1 MKVIKSIFKHC
12 DYFGVDFNFHYKT
25 KDKYRTATGGFIFIL
40 FLISSIIYFTIN
52 LNSFL
57 KRKNMDIIYYKMQT
71 KETDDINFLNYS
83 LVNAFT
89 IQCNNKQL
97 SQNEFNYFSFEVHYV
112 NITQFNGSIIKEK
125 IPLNFSKCKKEDFYN
140 KFNEETDIIGL
151 NDKYCFDTNNI
162 TIRGEY
168 TDEIYKYVEISLK
181 MKLNDYQK
189 YYDYLTQND
198 CNFQLYYTDYGFN
211 IKNYN
216 NPIISFLGHQFIKL
230 NPNYSNNMDVYFIVQ
245 HFESDHNFLSFNT
258 QLKYYVAYSK
268 NEQYQIYKGNER
280 FEKRINDYNIL
291 SKMFLR
297 VDSGRYIIIRKYQ
310 KIYSFLGNLASI
322 FSNIILILFAIVKK
336 INSFYLYQS
345 LMKKLFLFHDE
356 KQNNI
361 LFKRMS
367 KKLKEID
374 FSKSRIR
381 TITKRNNNFV
391 SSKPRSSQLIK
402 LSIFNS
408 PKHPNIQRKRK
419 NTYTIIGDRISSS
432 DKVEINKTITQLIKN
447 KNTNQETIKKYPK
460 KKMSIKYTILEIII
474 IKFFPCFVTRILHKK
489 NFLFNKGR
497 TGIFFY
503 LDILNFMKSMATL
516 EMLTYIILE
525 PYQMK
530 MLKFLSKPSISVASK
545 INKVNQL
552 KEDLKMDITE
562 DEMRELLNHLNIIE
576 NNMKT
581 SNIEKRLY
589 DIINMEFEYLLMP

>member
-25 KDKYRTATGGFIFIL
+25 KDKYRTATGGLIFMIFIM
-40 FLISSIIYFTIN
+40 SSIIYFSIN

-57 KRKNMDIIYYKMQT
+57 KRKNMDIIYYKMET

-89 IQCNNKQL
+89 IQCNNNQL
-97 SQNEFNYFSFEVHYV
+97 SSNEFEYFSFEVNYV
-112 NITQFNGSIIKEK
+112 IINQYNGSMTKET
-125 IPLNFSKCKKEDFYN
+125 IPLNFSKCTKEHFYN

-168 TDEIYKYVEISLK
+168 TDEVYKYVEISVK
-181 MKLNDYQK
+181 MKLNDYQL
-189 YYDYLTQND
+189 YYNYLTQND
-198 CNFQLYYTDYGFN
+198 CSFQLYYTNYGFN
-211 IKNYN
+211 VKNYN
-216 NPIISFLGHQFIKL
+216 NPIISFLGQKFIKL
-230 NPNYSNNMDVYFIVQ
+230 NPNYSNKMDIYFIVQ

-258 QLKYYVAYSK
+258 QLNYYVAYSK
-268 NEQYQIYKGNER
+268 NEQYQIYQGRER
-280 FEKRINDYNIL
+280 FEKKINNYNIL

-297 VDSGRYIIIRKYQ
+297 ADSGRYIIIRKYQ
-310 KIYSFLGNLASI
+310 KIYSFLGNFASI
-322 FSNIILILFAIVKK
+322 FSNIVLILLAIVKK

-345 LMKKLFLFHDE
+345 LMKKLFLFHDD
-356 KQNNI
+356 KQNHI

-367 KKLKEID
+367 QKIKEFD
-374 FSKSRIR
+374 FSNSRIR
-381 TITKRNNNFV
+381 VLNKKKNNFV

-402 LSIFNS
+402 LSIFNFG
-408 PKHPNIQRKRK
+408 KKPNIQNARK
-419 NTYTIIGDRISSS
+419 NTFTTIGEKINT
-432 DKVEINKTITQLIKN
+432 DKYELNKTISQLIKEKSSYKENIKQYPN
-447 KNTNQETIKKYPK
+447 KTI
-460 KKMSIKYTILEIII
+460 SIKYTIFEIIM
-474 IKFFPCFVTRILHKK
+474 IKLLPCFVTRNLHKK

-516 EMLTYIILE
+516 EMLTYVILE

-530 MLKFLSKPSISVASK
+530 MLKFLSKPSISVASR

-562 DEMRELLNHLNIIE
+562 EEMKELLSHLNIIE
-576 NNMKT
+576 NNMKK

-589 DIINMEFEYLLMP
+589 DIINMEFEYLLMT

>member
-1 MKVIKSIFKHC
+1 MNVIKSIFKNC

-25 KDKYRTATGGFIFIL
+25 KDKYRTATGGLIFMT
-40 FLISSIIYFTIN
+40 FLTCVIIYFSIN
-52 LNSFL
+52 LNYFL
-57 KRKNMDIIYYKMQT
+57 KRKNIDIIYYKMET
-71 KETDDINFLNYS
+71 KETDDINFFNYS

-89 IQCNNKQL
+89 MQCNNNKL
-97 SQNEFNYFSFEVHYV
+97 SQKEFEYFSFDANYV
-112 NITQFNGSIIKEK
+112 IVTQYNGSMIKEK
-125 IPLNFSKCKKEDFYN
+125 IPLNFSKCTKEHFYN

-181 MKLNDYQK
+181 MKLNDYQT

-198 CNFQLYYTDYGFN
+198 CTFKLYYTNYGFN

-216 NPIISFLGHQFIKL
+216 NPIISFLGQKFIKL
-230 NPNYSNNMDVYFIVQ
+230 NPNYSNEMDIYFIVQ
-245 HFESDHNFLSFNT
+245 QFESDHHFLSFKT

-268 NEQYQIYKGNER
+268 NQQYQIYKGSER
-280 FEKRINDYNIL
+280 FEKQIDDYNIL

-297 VDSGRYIIIRKYQ
+297 ADSGRYIIIRKYQ

-322 FSNIILILFAIVKK
+322 FSNAILILFALVKK

-345 LMKKLFLFHDE
+345 LMKKLFLFYDD

-374 FSKSRIR
+374 FSNSRIR
-381 TITKRNNNFV
+381 VNNKKKNNFV
-391 SSKPRSSQLIK
+391 SSKPKSSQLIK
-402 LSIFNS
+402 LSIFNF
-408 PKHPNIQRKRK
+408 KNPNIKKERK
-419 NTYTIIGDRISSS
+419 NTFTSIGEKINT
-432 DKVEINKTITQLIKN
+432 DKYEINKTISQLIKE
-447 KNTNQETIKKYPK
+447 KNTQENEKQYPNKKTI
-460 KKMSIKYTILEIII
+460 SIKYTILEIII
-474 IKFFPCFVTRILHKK
+474 IKIFPCFISRYLHKK
-489 NFLFNKGR
+489 NFLFNKGK

-516 EMLTYIILE
+516 EMLTYVILE

-530 MLKFLSKPSISVASK
+530 MLKFLAKPSISVASK

-562 DEMRELLNHLNIIE
+562 EEMRELISHLNIIE
-576 NNMKT
+576 NNIQK
-581 SNIEKRLY
+581 SDVEKRLY
-589 DIINMEFEYLLMP
+589 DIINMEFEYLLMT

>member
-1 MKVIKSIFKHC
+1 MKVIKSIFKNC

-25 KDKYRTATGGFIFIL
+25 KDKYRTATGGLIFMT
-40 FLISSIIYFTIN
+40 FLICVIIYFSIN
-52 LNSFL
+52 LNYFL
-57 KRKNMDIIYYKMQT
+57 KRKNIDIIYYKMET
-71 KETDDINFLNYS
+71 KETDDINFFNYS

-89 IQCNNKQL
+89 MQCNNNKL
-97 SQNEFNYFSFEVHYV
+97 SQKEFEYFSFDANYV
-112 NITQFNGSIIKEK
+112 IVTQYNGSMIKEK
-125 IPLNFSKCKKEDFYN
+125 IPLNFSKCTKEHFYN

-181 MKLNDYQK
+181 MKLNDYQT

-198 CNFQLYYTDYGFN
+198 CTFKLYYTNYGSN
-211 IKNYN
+211 ITNYN
-216 NPIISFLGHQFIKL
+216 NPIISFLGQKFIKL
-230 NPNYSNNMDVYFIVQ
+230 NPNYSNEMDIYFIVQ
-245 HFESDHNFLSFNT
+245 QFESDHHFLSFKT

-268 NEQYQIYKGNER
+268 NQQYQIYKGSER
-280 FEKRINDYNIL
+280 FEKQIDDYNIL

-297 VDSGRYIIIRKYQ
+297 ADSGRYIIIRKYQ

-322 FSNIILILFAIVKK
+322 FSNAILILFALVKK

-345 LMKKLFLFHDE
+345 LMKKLFLFYDD

-374 FSKSRIR
+374 FSNSRIR
-381 TITKRNNNFV
+381 VNNKKKNNFV
-391 SSKPRSSQLIK
+391 SSKPKSSQLIK
-402 LSIFNS
+402 LSIFNF
-408 PKHPNIQRKRK
+408 KNPNIKKERK
-419 NTYTIIGDRISSS
+419 NTFTSIGEKINT
-432 DKVEINKTITQLIKN
+432 DKYEINKTISQLIKE
-447 KNTNQETIKKYPK
+447 KNTQENEKQYPNKKTI
-460 KKMSIKYTILEIII
+460 SIKYSILEIII
-474 IKFFPCFVTRILHKK
+474 IKIFPCFISRYLHKK
-489 NFLFNKGR
+489 NFLFNKGK

-516 EMLTYIILE
+516 EMLTYVILE

-530 MLKFLSKPSISVASK
+530 MLKFLAKPSISVASK

-562 DEMRELLNHLNIIE
+562 EEMRELISHLNIIE
-576 NNMKT
+576 NNIQK
-581 SNIEKRLY
+581 SDVEKRLY
-589 DIINMEFEYLLMP
+589 DIINMEFEYLLMT

>member
-1 MKVIKSIFKHC
+1 MNVIKSIFKNC

-25 KDKYRTATGGFIFIL
+25 KDKYRTATGGLIFMT
-40 FLISSIIYFTIN
+40 FLTCVIIYFSIN
-52 LNSFL
+52 LNYFL
-57 KRKNMDIIYYKMQT
+57 KRKNIDIIYYKMET
-71 KETDDINFLNYS
+71 KETDDINFFNYS

-89 IQCNNKQL
+89 MQCNNNKL
-97 SQNEFNYFSFEVHYV
+97 SQKEFEYFSFDANYV
-112 NITQFNGSIIKEK
+112 IVTQYNGSMIKEK
-125 IPLNFSKCKKEDFYN
+125 IPLNFSKCTKEHFYN

-181 MKLNDYQK
+181 MKLNDYQT

-198 CNFQLYYTDYGFN
+198 CTFKLYYTNYGFN

-216 NPIISFLGHQFIKL
+216 NPIISFLGQKFIKL
-230 NPNYSNNMDVYFIVQ
+230 NPNYSNEMDIYFIVQ
-245 HFESDHNFLSFNT
+245 QFESDHHFLSFKT

-268 NEQYQIYKGNER
+268 NQQYQIYKGSER
-280 FEKRINDYNIL
+280 FEKQIDDYNIL

-297 VDSGRYIIIRKYQ
+297 ADSGRYIIIRKYQ

-322 FSNIILILFAIVKK
+322 FSNAILILFALVKK

-345 LMKKLFLFHDE
+345 LMKKLFLFYDD

-374 FSKSRIR
+374 FSNSRIR
-381 TITKRNNNFV
+381 VNNKKKNNFV
-391 SSKPRSSQLIK
+391 SSKPKSSQLIK
-402 LSIFNS
+402 LSIFNF
-408 PKHPNIQRKRK
+408 KNPNIKKERK
-419 NTYTIIGDRISSS
+419 NTFTSIGEKINT
-432 DKVEINKTITQLIKN
+432 DKYEINKTISQLIKE
-447 KNTNQETIKKYPK
+447 KNTQENEKQYPNKKTI
-460 KKMSIKYTILEIII
+460 SIKYSILEIII
-474 IKFFPCFVTRILHKK
+474 IKIFPCFISRYLHKK
-489 NFLFNKGR
+489 NFLFNKGK

-516 EMLTYIILE
+516 EMLTYVILE

-530 MLKFLSKPSISVASK
+530 MLKFLAKPSISVASK

-562 DEMRELLNHLNIIE
+562 EEMRELISHLNIIE
-576 NNMKT
+576 NNIQK
-581 SNIEKRLY
+581 SDVEKRLY
-589 DIINMEFEYLLMP
+589 DIINMEFEYLLMT

>member
-1 MKVIKSIFKHC
+1 MKVIKSIFKNC

-25 KDKYRTATGGFIFIL
+25 KDKYRTATGGLIFMT
-40 FLISSIIYFTIN
+40 FLICVIIYFSIN
-52 LNSFL
+52 LNYFL
-57 KRKNMDIIYYKMQT
+57 KRKNIDIIYYKMET
-71 KETDDINFLNYS
+71 KETDDINFFNYS

-89 IQCNNKQL
+89 MQCNNNKL
-97 SQNEFNYFSFEVHYV
+97 SQKEFEYFSFDANYV
-112 NITQFNGSIIKEK
+112 IVTQYNGSMIKEK
-125 IPLNFSKCKKEDFYN
+125 TPLNFSKCTKEHFYN

-181 MKLNDYQK
+181 MKLNDYQT

-198 CNFQLYYTDYGFN
+198 CTFKLYYTNYGFN

-216 NPIISFLGHQFIKL
+216 NPIISFLGQKFIKL
-230 NPNYSNNMDVYFIVQ
+230 NPNYSNKMDIYFIVQ
-245 HFESDHNFLSFNT
+245 QFESDHHFLSFKT

-268 NEQYQIYKGNER
+268 NEQYQIYKGSER
-280 FEKRINDYNIL
+280 FEKQIDDYNIL

-297 VDSGRYIIIRKYQ
+297 ADSGRYIIIRKYQ

-322 FSNIILILFAIVKK
+322 FSNAILILFALVKK

-345 LMKKLFLFHDE
+345 LMKKLFLFYDD

-374 FSKSRIR
+374 FSNSRIR
-381 TITKRNNNFV
+381 VNNKKKNNFV
-391 SSKPRSSQLIK
+391 SSKPKSSQLIK
-402 LSIFNS
+402 LSIFNF
-408 PKHPNIQRKRK
+408 KNPNIKKERK
-419 NTYTIIGDRISSS
+419 NTFTSIGEKINT
-432 DKVEINKTITQLIKN
+432 DKYEINKTISQLIKE
-447 KNTNQETIKKYPK
+447 KNTQENEKQYPNKKTI
-460 KKMSIKYTILEIII
+460 SIKYSILEIII
-474 IKFFPCFVTRILHKK
+474 IKIFPCFISRYLHKK
-489 NFLFNKGR
+489 NFLFNKGK

-503 LDILNFMKSMATL
+503 LDILNMATL

-530 MLKFLSKPSISVASK
+530 MLKFLAKPSISVASK

-589 DIINMEFEYLLMP
+589 DIINMEFEYLLMA